1 MTPAGVA
8 ILGATGSIGRS
19 AIRVIER
26 HPERFRVAALS
37 AHRSA
42 SELDRL
48 AARLEPDLAVLSGK
62 GGAELELAW
71 QGEWGFGEAG
81 LAAAVELPGVDIVLN
96 ALVGIAG
103 LGPTL
108 RTLETGKRLALANKE
123 SLVTGGELAL
133 AALGRGGG
141 ELVPVDSEHSAIH
154 QCVAGRAPRE
164 IRRLILT
171 ASGGPFR
178 EHAAA
183 DLASVGPDDALAHPT
198 WDMGSKIT
206 VDSATLANKALE
218 VIEAHYLFG
227 VPYERIEVVVH
238 PTSIVH
244 SMVELCDGSVLA
256 QLGRPTM
263 EVPILYAL
271 SYPERLE
278 DGDGSEPFDPV
289 AAGPLE
295 FEPVREDTF
304 PMFRLGIDAGRAGG
318 RLPVVYNAANEVAVA
333 AFLGGRI
340 AFPEIPELVRET
352 ISRFTPGAVESVHAV
367 WEADEAART
376 VARAEIGGASV
387 GTSRPPTG
395 DSRERAGA
403 PLSGEV

>member
-19 AIRVIER
+19 ALRVIER

-37 AHRSA
+37 AHRSGA
-42 SELDRL
+42 ELDRL
-48 AARLEPDLAVLSGK
+48 AARLKPDLAVLSG
-62 GGAELELAW
+62 GDGAGLEPAW
-71 QGEWGFGEAG
+71 RGEWRFGEAG
-81 LAAAVELPGVDIVLN
+81 LAAAVELPEVEIVLN

-108 RTLETGKRLALANKE
+108 RTLEIGKRLALANKE

-133 AALGRGGG
+133 EALDRGGG

-178 EHAAA
+178 EHAPS

-227 VPYERIEVVVH
+227 VPYDRIEVVVH

-256 QLGRPTM
+256 QLGPPTM

-278 DGDGSEPFDPV
+278 DGGGGEPFDPV

-295 FEPVREDTF
+295 FEPVREDVF

-318 RLPVVYNAANEVAVA
+318 CLPIVYNAANEVAVA
-333 AFLGGRI
+333 AFLAGRI
-340 AFPEIPELVRET
+340 AFPEIAAVVRET
-352 ISRFTPGAVESVHAV
+352 ISGFTPGPVEDVPSV
-367 WEADEAART
+367 WKADEAARA
-376 VARAEIGGASV
+376 VARASIDAVSV